1 MDYKELNDNELV
13 YLCCEN
19 SEEAYNTIINKYK
32 PIILSTVKQYMKE
45 LNIVGSE
52 INDFYQEGLI
62 GLMTAINT
70 YDETKDTTF
79 YTYATKCIKNNMLSS
94 VRKSFSKK
102 SKILNDSYSLDKMID
117 DSNLDFYDVFSD
129 ERSNPLNIL
138 FEEEE
143 GKVLLNKLKD
153 MFSSG
158 EKEIFE
164 YKVLGLSN
172 AEIAEKINKS
182 KKYVENTMFRI
193 GKKYL
198 ELMNKK

>member
-164 YKVLGLSN
+164 Y
-172 AEIAEKINKS
+172 IP
-182 KKYVENTMFRI
+182 
-193 GKKYL
+193 
-198 ELMNKK
+198 

>member
-19 SEEAYNTIINKYK
+19 SEGAYNTIINKYK

-193 GKKYL
+193 GKKYR

>member
-45 LNIVGSE
+45 LNIIGSE

-193 GKKYL
+193 GKKYR

>member
-79 YTYATKCIKNNMLSS
+79 YTYATKCVKNNMLSS

-193 GKKYL
+193 GKKYR

>member
-32 PIILSTVKQYMKE
+32 PVILNTVKQYMKE

-52 INDFYQEGLI
+52 TNDFYQEGLI

-79 YTYATKCIKNNMLSS
+79 YTYASTCIKNHMLSS

-102 SKILNDSYSLDKMID
+102 SKILNESYSLDKMID

-138 FEEEE
+138 FEEED
-143 GKVLLNKLKD
+143 GKVLLNELKD
-153 MFSSG
+153 MFSSS

-172 AEIAEKINKS
+172 AEISEKINRP

-193 GKKYL
+193 NKKYK
-198 ELMNKK
+198 ELLNKK

>member
-70 YDETKDTTF
+70 YDETKDTSF

-143 GKVLLNKLKD
+143 GKVFLNKLKD
-153 MFSSG
+153 MLSSG
-158 EKEIFE
+158 EREIFD
-164 YKVLGLSN
+164 YKILGLSN
-172 AEIAEKINKS
+172 TEISQKINRS

-193 GKKYL
+193 GKKYR

>member
-193 GKKYL
+193 GKKYR

>member
-19 SEEAYNTIINKYK
+19 SEEACNTIINKYK

-172 AEIAEKINKS
+172 AEIAGKINKS

-193 GKKYL
+193 GKKYR

>member
-79 YTYATKCIKNNMLSS
+79 YTYAIKCIKNNMLSS

-193 GKKYL
+193 GKKYR

>member
-79 YTYATKCIKNNMLSS
+79 YTYAIKCIKNNMLSS

-182 KKYVENTMFRI
+182 KMYVENTMFRI
-193 GKKYL
+193 GKKYR

>member
-32 PIILSTVKQYMKE
+32 PVILSTVKQYMKE

-102 SKILNDSYSLDKMID
+102 SKILNESFSLDKMID

-153 MFSSG
+153 MFSNG

-193 GKKYL
+193 GKKYR

>member
-32 PIILSTVKQYMKE
+32 PIIFSTVKQYMKE

-193 GKKYL
+193 GKKYR